1 MRRHRRLVLM
11 DRIIPFLAA
20 FVGLVALAGAVL
32 VQVNA
37 DARTRLM
44 AEQVAALRGE
54 IARFAAEVEAA
65 AGEPAGPDEGTVA
78 ALLALQERMDM
89 LETQW
94 AERPL
99 TTASTAGGQ
108 GTFSAGP
115 DGTPTAVD
123 PSWPT
128 DNCIP
133 IGTRFM
139 VSTGDELAICESP
152 VVVKVSAVTG
162 DNVMVDGAGVIYT
175 TASKPI
181 PGSNCALTVFDAS
194 AEGFAEM
201 RVSCN

>member
-1 MRRHRRLVLM
+1 M

-37 DARTRLM
+37 DARARLV
-44 AEQVAALRGE
+44 AEQVAALRSE
-54 IARFAAEVEAA
+54 MAQLSASVSA
-65 AGEPAGPDEGTVA
+65 AGQPAVADEGMVA
-78 ALLALQERMDM
+78 ALLALQERMEA

-94 AERPL
+94 AEQPL
-99 TTASTAGGQ
+99 TTASTSGQ
-108 GTFSAGP
+108 GAFSPSPGVAP
-115 DGTPTAVD
+115 VPVD

-128 DNCIP
+128 EDCIP

-139 VSTGDELAICESP
+139 VSVGDELAICKSP

-162 DNVMVDGAGVIYT
+162 DNVMVDGAGVIYK
-175 TASKPI
+175 TASRPI
-181 PGSNCALTVFDAS
+181 PGSNCALSVVDAN
-194 AEGFAEM
+194 AEGFAEL